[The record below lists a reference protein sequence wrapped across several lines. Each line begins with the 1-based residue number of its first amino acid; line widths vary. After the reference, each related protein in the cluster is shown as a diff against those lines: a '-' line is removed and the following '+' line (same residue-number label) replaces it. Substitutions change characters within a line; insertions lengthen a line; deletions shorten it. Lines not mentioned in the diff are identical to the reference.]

1 MSIGNIDFKG
11 DVVIHGGVKNGI
23 RIHATGSIT
32 VDGLVELC
40 DLRAG
45 KDIYL
50 LSGVKGGERTTIHAE
65 GAITA
70 EFIEY
75 AIVSCKGMLH
85 ADVLFNCLVNCDS
98 RVITTAGKRSAI
110 IGGYVT
116 AVQGAS
122 SLVIGNKFGTVT
134 HVMVGIDEE
143 RIKEM
148 SDLADKIRSLDA
160 NLAKI
165 KQGIEDFELL
175 AQKKGISYKEDPR
188 RMQLLRIR
196 IRDEAVVA
204 EARVRFDELK
214 ALMEAGRGATV
225 RVYDTVY
232 SGVTVRIM
240 DQYAQLTD
248 FQKRVEFVKTMTGIR
263 MDPLL
268 DPVPD
273 E

>member
-1 MSIGNIDFKG
+1 
-11 DVVIHGGVKNGI
+11 
-23 RIHATGSIT
+23 
-32 VDGLVELC
+32 
-40 DLRAG
+40 
-45 KDIYL
+45 
-50 LSGVKGGERTTIHAE
+50 
-65 GAITA
+65 
-70 EFIEY
+70 
-75 AIVSCKGMLH
+75 
-85 ADVLFNCLVNCDS
+85 
-98 RVITTAGKRSAI
+98 
-110 IGGYVT
+110 
-116 AVQGAS
+116 
-122 SLVIGNKFGTVT
+122 
-134 HVMVGIDEE
+134 
-143 RIKEM
+143 M

-160 NLAKI
+160 NIAKI

-225 RVYDTVY
+225 RAYDIVY